1 VLPGRS
7 ATRLSPLYWIYWV
20 VSVALNRSA
29 RTSSF
34 MFSGLLIILLPLIV
48 GYLIPL
54 HQSAL
59 RLINRLLS
67 WIVYVILFFM
77 GISLAFLDN
86 LASNLLS
93 ILHYS
98 AVSVVVIL
106 LCNIAA
112 LLWLERKIP
121 WKNHH
126 HQEKLPSRIAMALE
140 SLKLC
145 GVVVLGF
152 LLGLTGWSFLQHATE
167 ASEYTLIFLLFLIGI
182 QLRNNGMT
190 LKQIVLNR
198 RGMMVA
204 GGCRQFNGGGVI
216 NAFILDLPL
225 KTGLAMAS
233 GFGWYSLSGILLT
246 ESFGPVIGSAAFFND
261 LARELLA
268 IMLIPGLVRRSRSTA
283 LGLCGATSMD
293 FTLPVL
299 QRSGGLEMVPAAIVH
314 GFILSLLVPVLMAF
328 FSA

>member
-1 VLPGRS
+1 ML
-7 ATRLSPLYWIYWV
+7 
-20 VSVALNRSA
+20 
-29 RTSSF
+29 
-34 MFSGLLIILLPLIV
+34 SGLLIILLPLIA

-54 HQSAL
+54 KNTAAL
-59 RLINRLLS
+59 KTINRLLS

-86 LASNLLS
+86 LSSNLLS
-93 ILHYS
+93 IFHYS

-106 LCNIAA
+106 LCNCAA
-112 LLWLERKIP
+112 LFWLDKSLP
-121 WKNHH
+121 WRHNH

-152 LLGLTGWSFLQHATE
+152 ALGLTGMNFLIHATE

-190 LKQIVLNR
+190 LRQIVLNR
-198 RGMMVA
+198 RGMIVA
-204 GGCRQFNGGGVI
+204 VLVVGSSLVGGVI
-216 NAFILDLPL
+216 NAFILDLPIR
-225 KTGLAMAS
+225 TGLAMAS
-233 GFGWYSLSGILLT
+233 GFGWYSLSGILMT
-246 ESFGPVIGSAAFFND
+246 ESYGPVIGSATFFND
-261 LARELLA
+261 LARELVA
-268 IMLIPGLVRRSRSTA
+268 IMLIPGLVRRSRSAA

-314 GFILSLLVPVLMAF
+314 GFILSLLVPLLMAF
-328 FSA
+328 FAA

>member
-1 VLPGRS
+1 
-7 ATRLSPLYWIYWV
+7 
-20 VSVALNRSA
+20 
-29 RTSSF
+29 
-34 MFSGLLIILLPLIV
+34 MFSGLLIILLPLVI

-54 HQSAL
+54 HRPSAL
-59 RLINRLLS
+59 KLITRFLS

-86 LASNLLS
+86 LASNLLA
-93 ILHYS
+93 ILHYA
-98 AVSVVVIL
+98 AVSVVIIM

-112 LLWLERKIP
+112 LMWLEQKMP
-121 WKNHH
+121 WQNHH
-126 HQEKLPSRIAMALE
+126 RQEKLPSRLAMALE
-140 SLKLC
+140 SLQLC
-145 GVVVLGF
+145 GVVLIGF
-152 LLGLTGWSFLQHATE
+152 LIGLSGLSFLQHATE

-190 LKQIVLNR
+190 LRQIVLNR
-198 RGMMVA
+198 RGMIVAVVVMVSSLL
-204 GGCRQFNGGGVI
+204 GGVI
-216 NAFILDLPL
+216 NAFILDLSL

-246 ESFGPVIGSAAFFND
+246 ESYGPVIGSAAFFND

-299 QRSGGLEMVPAAIVH
+299 QRSGGVEIVPAAIVH
-314 GFILSLLVPVLMAF
+314 GFILSLLVPILMAF

>member
-1 VLPGRS
+1 
-7 ATRLSPLYWIYWV
+7 
-20 VSVALNRSA
+20 
-29 RTSSF
+29 
-34 MFSGLLIILLPLIV
+34 MFSGLLIILIPLIV

-54 HQSAL
+54 RQLSAL
-59 RLINRLLS
+59 KLINRLLS

-86 LASNLLS
+86 LAANLLS

-98 AVSVVVIL
+98 IITMAVIL

-112 LLWLERKIP
+112 LFWLERVIP
-121 WKNHH
+121 WKNYH

-152 LLGLTGWSFLQHATE
+152 LLGLTGPDILQHATE

-204 GGCRQFNGGGVI
+204 VIVVGSSLVGGVI
-216 NAFILDLPL
+216 NAFILGLPL
-225 KTGLAMAS
+225 NTALAMAS

-261 LARELLA
+261 LGRELIA

-314 GFILSLLVPVLMAF
+314 GFILSLLVPIMMAF

>member
-1 VLPGRS
+1 
-7 ATRLSPLYWIYWV
+7 
-20 VSVALNRSA
+20 
-29 RTSSF
+29 

-54 HQSAL
+54 HHAAAL
-59 RLINRLLS
+59 KLINRFLS

-86 LASNLLS
+86 LAANLLS

-98 AVSVVVIL
+98 VVTIAVIL

-112 LLWLERKIP
+112 LFWLERSLP
-121 WKNHH
+121 WINHH
-126 HQEKLPSRIAMALE
+126 QQEKLPSRIAMALE

-152 LLGLTGWSFLQHATE
+152 LLGLTGLAFLQHATE

-198 RGMMVA
+198 RGMIVA
-204 GGCRQFNGGGVI
+204 VVVVGSSLIGGVI

-233 GFGWYSLSGILLT
+233 GFGWYSLSGILMT

-261 LARELLA
+261 LGRELIA
-268 IMLIPGLVRRSRSTA
+268 IMLIPGLVRKSRSTA

-299 QRSGGLEMVPAAIVH
+299 QRSGGLELVPAAIVH
-314 GFILSLLVPVLMAF
+314 GFILSLLVPILMAF

>member
-1 VLPGRS
+1 
-7 ATRLSPLYWIYWV
+7 
-20 VSVALNRSA
+20 
-29 RTSSF
+29 
-34 MFSGLLIILLPLIV
+34 MFSGLLIILLPLIA

-54 HQSAL
+54 HRPSAL
-59 RLINRLLS
+59 KLIARLLS

-93 ILHYS
+93 ILHYA
-98 AVSVVVIL
+98 AVSVVIIL

-112 LLWLERKIP
+112 LMWLEQKMP
-121 WKNHH
+121 WQNHH
-126 HQEKLPSRIAMALE
+126 RQEKLPSRLAMALE
-140 SLKLC
+140 SLQLC
-145 GVVVLGF
+145 GVVLIGF
-152 LLGLTGWSFLQHATE
+152 LIGLSGLPFLQHATE

-190 LKQIVLNR
+190 LRQIVLNR

-204 GGCRQFNGGGVI
+204 VVVMVSSLLGGII
-216 NAFILDLPL
+216 NAYILDLPL

-246 ESFGPVIGSAAFFND
+246 ESYGPVIGSAAFFND

-299 QRSGGLEMVPAAIVH
+299 QRSGGVEIVPAAIVH
-314 GFILSLLVPVLMAF
+314 GFILSLLVPILMAF

>member
-1 VLPGRS
+1 
-7 ATRLSPLYWIYWV
+7 
-20 VSVALNRSA
+20 
-29 RTSSF
+29 
-34 MFSGLLIILLPLIV
+34 MFSGLLIILLPLVI

-54 HQSAL
+54 HRPSAL
-59 RLINRLLS
+59 KLIARLLS

-86 LASNLLS
+86 LASNLLA
-93 ILHYS
+93 ILHYA
-98 AVSVVVIL
+98 AVSVVIIL

-112 LLWLERKIP
+112 LMWLEQKMP
-121 WKNHH
+121 WQNHH
-126 HQEKLPSRIAMALE
+126 RQEKLPSRLAMALE
-140 SLKLC
+140 SLQLC
-145 GVVVLGF
+145 GVVFIGF
-152 LLGLTGWSFLQHATE
+152 MIGLISFLQHATE

-190 LKQIVLNR
+190 LRQIVLNR
-198 RGMMVA
+198 RGMIVAVVVMVSSLL
-204 GGCRQFNGGGVI
+204 GGII

-246 ESFGPVIGSAAFFND
+246 ESYGPVIGSAAFFND

-299 QRSGGLEMVPAAIVH
+299 QRSGGVEIVPAAIVH
-314 GFILSLLVPVLMAF
+314 GFILSLLVPILMAF

>member
-1 VLPGRS
+1 
-7 ATRLSPLYWIYWV
+7 
-20 VSVALNRSA
+20 
-29 RTSSF
+29 
-34 MFSGLLIILLPLIV
+34 MFSGLLIILLPLVI

-54 HQSAL
+54 HRPSAL
-59 RLINRLLS
+59 KLIARLLS

-86 LASNLLS
+86 LASNLLA
-93 ILHYS
+93 ILHYA
-98 AVSVVVIL
+98 AVSFVIIL

-112 LLWLERKIP
+112 LMWLEQKMP
-121 WKNHH
+121 WQNHH
-126 HQEKLPSRIAMALE
+126 RQEKLPSRLAMALE
-140 SLKLC
+140 SLQLC
-145 GVVVLGF
+145 GVVFIGF
-152 LLGLTGWSFLQHATE
+152 LIGLSGISFLQHATE

-190 LKQIVLNR
+190 LRQIVLNR
-198 RGMMVA
+198 RGMIVAVVVMVSSLL
-204 GGCRQFNGGGVI
+204 GGII

-246 ESFGPVIGSAAFFND
+246 ESYGPVIGSAAFFND

-299 QRSGGLEMVPAAIVH
+299 QRSGGVEIVPAAIVH
-314 GFILSLLVPVLMAF
+314 GFILSLLVPILMAF

>member
-1 VLPGRS
+1 
-7 ATRLSPLYWIYWV
+7 
-20 VSVALNRSA
+20 
-29 RTSSF
+29 
-34 MFSGLLIILLPLIV
+34 MFSGLLIILLPLVI

-54 HQSAL
+54 HRPSAL
-59 RLINRLLS
+59 KLITRLLS

-86 LASNLLS
+86 LASNLLA
-93 ILHYS
+93 ILHYA
-98 AVSVVVIL
+98 AVSVVIIM

-112 LLWLERKIP
+112 LMWLEQKMP
-121 WKNHH
+121 WQNHH
-126 HQEKLPSRIAMALE
+126 RQERLPSRLAMALE
-140 SLKLC
+140 SLQLC
-145 GVVVLGF
+145 GVVLIGF
-152 LLGLTGWSFLQHATE
+152 LIGLSGLSFLQHATE

-190 LKQIVLNR
+190 LRQIVLNR
-198 RGMMVA
+198 RGMIVAVVVMVSSLL
-204 GGCRQFNGGGVI
+204 GGVI

-246 ESFGPVIGSAAFFND
+246 ESYGPVIGSATFFND

-268 IMLIPGLVRRSRSTA
+268 IMLIPGMVLRSRSTA

-299 QRSGGLEMVPAAIVH
+299 QRSGGVEIVPAAIVH

>member
-1 VLPGRS
+1 
-7 ATRLSPLYWIYWV
+7 
-20 VSVALNRSA
+20 
-29 RTSSF
+29 
-34 MFSGLLIILLPLIV
+34 MFSGLLIILLPLVI

-54 HQSAL
+54 HQPSAL
-59 RLINRLLS
+59 KLITRLLS

-86 LASNLLS
+86 LSSNLLS
-93 ILHYS
+93 ILHYA

-106 LCNIAA
+106 LCNIVA
-112 LLWLERKIP
+112 LLWLEQKMP
-121 WKNHH
+121 WRHPH
-126 HQEKLPSRIAMALE
+126 RQEKLPSRIAMAME
-140 SLKLC
+140 SLQLC
-145 GVVVLGF
+145 GVVLIGF
-152 LLGLTGWSFLQHATE
+152 LVGLSGLSFLQHAIE

-190 LKQIVLNR
+190 LRQIVLNR
-198 RGMMVA
+198 RGMIVA
-204 GGCRQFNGGGVI
+204 VVVVVSSMIGGII

-246 ESFGPVIGSAAFFND
+246 ESYGPVIGSAAFFND

-299 QRSGGLEMVPAAIVH
+299 QRSAGVDIVPAAIVH
-314 GFILSLLVPVLMAF
+314 GFVLSLLVPVLIAL

>member
-1 VLPGRS
+1 
-7 ATRLSPLYWIYWV
+7 
-20 VSVALNRSA
+20 
-29 RTSSF
+29 
-34 MFSGLLIILLPLIV
+34 MFSGLLIILLPLVI

-54 HQSAL
+54 HRPSAL
-59 RLINRLLS
+59 KLIARLLS

-86 LASNLLS
+86 LASNLLA
-93 ILHYS
+93 ILHYA
-98 AVSVVVIL
+98 AVSVVIIL

-112 LLWLERKIP
+112 LMWLEQKMP
-121 WKNHH
+121 WQNHH
-126 HQEKLPSRIAMALE
+126 PQEKLPSRLAMALE
-140 SLKLC
+140 SLQLC
-145 GVVVLGF
+145 GVVFIGF
-152 LLGLTGWSFLQHATE
+152 LIGLSGISFLQHATE

-190 LKQIVLNR
+190 LRQIVLNR
-198 RGMMVA
+198 RGMIVAVVVMVSSLL
-204 GGCRQFNGGGVI
+204 GGII

-246 ESFGPVIGSAAFFND
+246 ESYGPVIGSAAFFND

-299 QRSGGLEMVPAAIVH
+299 QRSGGVEIVPAAIVH
-314 GFILSLLVPVLMAF
+314 GFILSLLVPILMAF

>member
-1 VLPGRS
+1 
-7 ATRLSPLYWIYWV
+7 
-20 VSVALNRSA
+20 
-29 RTSSF
+29 

-54 HQSAL
+54 RHESAL
-59 RLINRLLS
+59 KLINRFLS

-86 LASNLLS
+86 LATNLLS

-98 AVSVVVIL
+98 AVTVVVIL

-112 LLWLERKIP
+112 LLWLERTIP
-121 WKNHH
+121 WKNNH

-152 LLGLTGWSFLQHATE
+152 LLGLAGWTFLQHATD

-198 RGMMVA
+198 RGMIVAVMVVVSSMVA
-204 GGCRQFNGGGVI
+204 GVI

-261 LARELLA
+261 LARELIA

>member
-1 VLPGRS
+1 
-7 ATRLSPLYWIYWV
+7 
-20 VSVALNRSA
+20 
-29 RTSSF
+29 
-34 MFSGLLIILLPLIV
+34 MFSGLLIILLPLIA

-54 HQSAL
+54 HRPSAL
-59 RLINRLLS
+59 KLIARLLS

-93 ILHYS
+93 ILHYA
-98 AVSVVVIL
+98 AVSVVIIL

-112 LLWLERKIP
+112 LMWLEQKMP
-121 WKNHH
+121 WQNHH
-126 HQEKLPSRIAMALE
+126 RQEKLPSRLAMALE
-140 SLKLC
+140 SLQLC
-145 GVVVLGF
+145 GVVLIGF
-152 LLGLTGWSFLQHATE
+152 LIGLSGLPFLQHATE

-190 LKQIVLNR
+190 LRQIVLNR

-204 GGCRQFNGGGVI
+204 VVVMVSSLLGGII

-246 ESFGPVIGSAAFFND
+246 ESYGPVIGSAAFFND

-299 QRSGGLEMVPAAIVH
+299 QRSRGVEIVPAAIVH
-314 GFILSLLVPVLMAF
+314 GFILSLLVPILMAF

>member
-1 VLPGRS
+1 
-7 ATRLSPLYWIYWV
+7 
-20 VSVALNRSA
+20 
-29 RTSSF
+29 

-54 HQSAL
+54 RHESAL
-59 RLINRLLS
+59 KLINRFLS

-86 LASNLLS
+86 LATNLLS

-98 AVSVVVIL
+98 AVTVVVIL

-112 LLWLERKIP
+112 LFWLERTIP

-152 LLGLTGWSFLQHATE
+152 LLGLTGWAFLQHATE

-204 GGCRQFNGGGVI
+204 
-216 NAFILDLPL
+216 FILDLPL
-225 KTGLAMAS
+225 KTSLAMAS

-261 LARELLA
+261 LARELIA

-314 GFILSLLVPVLMAF
+314 GFILSLLVPILMAF

>member
-1 VLPGRS
+1 
-7 ATRLSPLYWIYWV
+7 
-20 VSVALNRSA
+20 
-29 RTSSF
+29 
-34 MFSGLLIILLPLIV
+34 MFSGLLIILLPLIA

-54 HQSAL
+54 RHNAAL
-59 RLINRLLS
+59 KLINRLLS
-67 WIVYVILFFM
+67 WIVYLILFFM
-77 GISLAFLDN
+77 GNSLAFLDN
-86 LASNLLS
+86 LATNLLAILYYAS
-93 ILHYS
+93 IT
-98 AVSVVVIL
+98 VVVIL

-112 LLWLERKIP
+112 LLWLERTIP

-126 HQEKLPSRIAMALE
+126 QQEKLPSRIAMALE

-152 LLGLTGWSFLQHATE
+152 LLGLTGLAILQHATE
-167 ASEYTLIFLLFLIGI
+167 ASEYTLIFLLFLVGI
-182 QLRNNGMT
+182 QLRNSGMT

-198 RGMMVA
+198 RGMIVA
-204 GGCRQFNGGGVI
+204 VVVVGSSLLAGVI

-225 KTGLAMAS
+225 NTALAMAS

-299 QRSGGLEMVPAAIVH
+299 QRSGGLELVPAAIVH
-314 GFILSLLVPVLMAF
+314 GFILSLLVPILMAF

>member
-1 VLPGRS
+1 
-7 ATRLSPLYWIYWV
+7 
-20 VSVALNRSA
+20 
-29 RTSSF
+29 
-34 MFSGLLIILLPLIV
+34 MFSGLLIILLPLV
-48 GYLIPL
+48 LGYFIPL
-54 HQSAL
+54 RQEAAL
-59 RLINRLLS
+59 KLINRILS

-86 LASNLLS
+86 LATNLLA
-93 ILHYS
+93 IFHYA
-98 AVSVVVIL
+98 AVTIVVIL

-112 LLWLERKIP
+112 LFWLERSIP
-121 WKNHH
+121 WNHRH
-126 HQEKLPSRIAMALE
+126 QQEKLPSRIAMALE

-145 GVVVLGF
+145 GVVVIGF
-152 LLGLTGWSFLQHATE
+152 MLGLSGMAFLQHATE

-190 LKQIVLNR
+190 LRQIVLNR
-198 RGMMVA
+198 RGMMVSVVVVLSSLA
-204 GGCRQFNGGGVI
+204 GGVI
-216 NAFILDLPL
+216 NSFILDLPL

-246 ESFGPVIGSAAFFND
+246 ESYGPVIGSAAFFND
-261 LARELLA
+261 LARELIA
-268 IMLIPGLVRRSRSTA
+268 IMLIPGLIRRSRSTA

-299 QRSGGLEMVPAAIVH
+299 QRSGGLEIVPAAIVH
-314 GFILSLLVPVLMAF
+314 GFILSLLVPILMAF

>member
-1 VLPGRS
+1 
-7 ATRLSPLYWIYWV
+7 
-20 VSVALNRSA
+20 
-29 RTSSF
+29 
-34 MFSGLLIILLPLIV
+34 MFSGLLIILLPLVI

-54 HQSAL
+54 HRPSAL
-59 RLINRLLS
+59 KLIARLLS

-86 LASNLLS
+86 LASNLLA
-93 ILHYS
+93 ILHYA
-98 AVSVVVIL
+98 AVSVVIIL

-112 LLWLERKIP
+112 LMWLEQKMP
-121 WKNHH
+121 WQNHH
-126 HQEKLPSRIAMALE
+126 RQEKLPSRLAMALE
-140 SLKLC
+140 SLQLC
-145 GVVVLGF
+145 GVVFIGF
-152 LLGLTGWSFLQHATE
+152 MIGLSGISFLQHATE

-190 LKQIVLNR
+190 LRQIVLNR
-198 RGMMVA
+198 LGMIVAVVVMVSSLL
-204 GGCRQFNGGGVI
+204 GGII

-246 ESFGPVIGSAAFFND
+246 ESYGPVIGSAAFFND

-299 QRSGGLEMVPAAIVH
+299 QRSGGVEIVPAAIVH
-314 GFILSLLVPVLMAF
+314 GFILSLLVPILMAF

>member
-1 VLPGRS
+1 
-7 ATRLSPLYWIYWV
+7 
-20 VSVALNRSA
+20 
-29 RTSSF
+29 
-34 MFSGLLIILLPLIV
+34 MFSGLLIILLPLLV

-54 HQSAL
+54 RRESAL
-59 RLINRLLS
+59 RLINRFLS

-86 LASNLLS
+86 LATNLLS

-98 AVSVVVIL
+98 AVTAVVIL
-106 LCNIAA
+106 ACNIAA
-112 LLWLERKIP
+112 LFWLERSIP
-121 WKNHH
+121 WKNTH

-152 LLGLTGWSFLQHATE
+152 LLGLSGWSFLQHATE

-190 LKQIVLNR
+190 LKQSVLNR

-204 GGCRQFNGGGVI
+204 VIVVVSSLVAGVI
-216 NAFILDLPL
+216 NAFILGLPL

-261 LARELLA
+261 LARELIA